1 MADERSAE
9 ELAFEE
15 LAEVVREKDESGLT
29 FSRYIERLERRAS
42 WRSRGRR
49 PRPARPRSSA
59 SHGQTVG
66 SPGGAH
72 PQQPRPVPLA
82 RSGRTSGQRAR
93 GQAVPWGP
101 AHSTR
106 CPVAS
111 ILGQAPQI
119 LARAWSRQGSG
130 AGGPP
135 NISTSSREAPGRW
148 GRSSTREPEG
158 YRGRVAVAR
167 RAGVRTAARP
177 YVEAAPRVWS
187 RAGPWRGGRT
197 GRPSA
202 RPRSHTARCRLQV
215 IGVDTVDHRPS
226 RQFNALAARILAK
239 SAASLLSWRA
249 GWPQ

>member
-101 AHSTR
+101 AHSNR

-135 NISTSSREAPGRW
+135 NISTSSREAPGRC
-148 GRSSTREPEG
+148 GQVEHAGTRRLSRSS
-158 YRGRVAVAR
+158 R
-167 RAGVRTAARP
+167 R
-177 YVEAAPRVWS
+177 
-187 RAGPWRGGRT
+187 
-197 GRPSA
+197 RPSG
-202 RPRSHTARCRLQV
+202 RRSK
-215 IGVDTVDHRPS
+215 S
-226 RQFNALAARILAK
+226 RTTLRRGCATCLVT
-239 SAASLLSWRA
+239 SGPVA
-249 GWPQ
+249 GWSHR